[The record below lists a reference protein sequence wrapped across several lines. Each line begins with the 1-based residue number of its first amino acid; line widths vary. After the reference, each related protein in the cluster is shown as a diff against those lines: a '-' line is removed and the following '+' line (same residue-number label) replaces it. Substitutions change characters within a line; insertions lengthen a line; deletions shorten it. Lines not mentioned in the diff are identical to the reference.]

1 MLKVREATLK
11 LKQAETKA
19 TLEEILQ
26 VFIILIIID
35 YSLRRE

>member
-1 MLKVREATLK
+1 MLKVREAT